1 MLASAEVIK
10 KSTVVFGTSGARGLA
25 CKLTANVC
33 GAFTA
38 NFITVMRELFEFDR
52 LAIGID
58 NRPSSYAMAQAC
70 AQICAQLN
78 IRVIYYGVI
87 PTPAL
92 AYSAMQDKTPA
103 IMVTGSHIPFDR
115 NGLKFYRPDGEITKH
130 DELSIVTR
138 NTLFEPVTCLPDL
151 KTSKTAIERYI
162 LRYTCLFEENSSAK
176 PDSLTLVGKRIGIYE
191 HSSAGRDIYRQ
202 IFKQLGATVIS
213 LGRSNEFVPIDTE
226 AVSAD
231 DKRRALDWVN
241 EYQLD
246 ALFSTDG
253 DGDRP
258 LLADEQGEWLR
269 GDILGLLCAK
279 TLNIDALA
287 VPINCNTAIELSG
300 VFNHVIRTKIGSPYV
315 IQALNDIENEEVSKG
330 LNVLSLSEAHSVSSD
345 LHCSQDMLESAVCN
359 KKGVSQAHIAG
370 FEANGGFLLG
380 STLHYNGKLL
390 EALPTRDALLPALIV
405 LADAISKR
413 LPLSALVAALP
424 KRYTSSDRL
433 QNISA
438 LLSQQL
444 LEDAKQ
450 NPQEF
455 LKKFGTSI
463 PQRTNTPMNEELNGK
478 EFSNIKLNTLD
489 GLRMYFNDKEYV
501 HIRPSGN
508 APELRCYVEASSKQ
522 RAQDL
527 LSTVIKSLKRTLSP

>member
-10 KSTVVFGTSGARGLA
+10 NSTVVFGTSGARGLVS
-25 CKLTANVC
+25 KLTANVC

-38 NFITVMRELFEFDR
+38 NFITAMRELFEFDQ
-52 LAIGID
+52 LAIGVD
-58 NRPSSYAMAQAC
+58 NRPSSYVMAQAC

-78 IRVIYYGVI
+78 TRVIYYGVI

-92 AYSAMQDKTPA
+92 AYSAMQDKIPA

-115 NGLKFYRPDGEITKH
+115 NGLKFYRPDGEITKQ
-130 DELSIVTR
+130 DELSIVTL
-138 NTLFEPVTCLPDL
+138 NTLFEPATRLPEL
-151 KTSKTAIERYI
+151 TMNKVAIERYI
-162 LRYTCLFEENSSAK
+162 LRYTGLFEENNSAK
-176 PDSLTLVGKRIGIYE
+176 PGSLILAGKRIGIYE

-202 IFKQLGATVIS
+202 IFKQLGANVIS

-231 DKRRALDWVN
+231 DIRRARDWVK

-279 TLNIDALA
+279 ALHLDALA
-287 VPINCNTAIELSG
+287 VPINCNTAIELCG
-300 VFNHVIRTKIGSPYV
+300 AFNRVIRTKIGSPYV
-315 IQALNDIENEEVSKG
+315 IEVLNGLGKDEANKG
-330 LNVLSLSEAHSVSSD
+330 LNTRHSSEAHLVSSVLYD
-345 LHCSQDMLESAVCN
+345 SQRALERAVCN
-359 KKGVSQAHIAG
+359 KKRVTQAYVAG

-380 STLHYNGKLL
+380 STLYYNGKLL

-405 LADAISKR
+405 LANTTTKG
-413 LPLSALVAALP
+413 LLLSAFVAALP

-433 QNISA
+433 KNIPA

-450 NPQEF
+450 NPQAF
-455 LKKFGTSI
+455 LKKLGISI
-463 PQRTNTPMNEELNGK
+463 PKRTNTSMNEQLNSAELN
-478 EFSNIKLNTLD
+478 SIKINTLD
-489 GLRMYFNDKEYV
+489 GLRMHFNNDEYV

-522 RAQDL
+522 RAQNL
-527 LSTVIKSLKRTLSP
+527 LSIVIQGLKKTLSP